1 MTASP
6 KRDRSRYFREYRQAR
21 KERGF
26 HNVNVFLYADS
37 WATIQDLCAAQ
48 NSSVADVIDQLL
60 IEHLVANVD
69 RNFVP

>member
-6 KRDRSRYFREYRQAR
+6 KRDRSQYFREYRRAR

-37 WATIQDLCAAQ
+37 WATIQDLCADQ
-48 NSSVADVIDQLL
+48 DTSVADVIDQLL
-60 IEHLVANVD
+60 TEHFVAGVNK
-69 RNFVP
+69 NFVP